1 MRANM
6 ALWEADARDSITT
19 GALVLDVSRKFG
31 QSVWRGRRFMGA
43 TVAPDAGATAL
54 ARMLKGNTKI
64 TDLNLEG
71 EGPGL
76 RRCVLDDAIDVSAPV
91 AQQIAFRT
99 LASPHSPL
107 HSKGTTH

>member
-1 MRANM
+1 M

-43 TVAPDAGATAL
+43 TVAPDAGAAAL
-54 ARMLKGNTKI
+54 ARMVKGNTKI

-71 EGPGL
+71 EGPRL
-76 RRCVLDDAIDVSAPV
+76 RICVLDDAIDVPTPA